1 MDFKV
6 IAVDFDGTLCENKWP
21 EIGDAN
27 AILINALKEE
37 REKNNTRIILWTC
50 RVGQYLDEAVTWC
63 KERGLY
69 FDAVNDNIQEA
80 KEIFGG
86 DSRKIFA
93 HVYIDDKAIGPW
105 RWLYERIA
113 YAD

>member
-6 IAVDFDGTLCENKWP
+6 IAVDFDGTLAENEWP
-21 EIGDAN
+21 DIGEPN
-27 AILINALKEE
+27 LHLINALIEE
-37 REKNNTRIILWTC
+37 QKKNNAKLILWTC
-50 RVGQYLDEAVTWC
+50 RVGQFLDEAIEWC
-63 KERGLY
+63 NDHGLY
-69 FDAVNDNIQEA
+69 FDAVNDNIPEA
-80 KEIFGG
+80 KTMFGS

-105 RWLYERIA
+105 RWLYERLA